1 MAIQKAVFLLTDKLE
16 WIVRLWLQRKVQSED
31 CVEDL
36 DEMAK
41 KKSEKLSKQ
50 VNLSAFFTSTLIQ
63 ASVIGHY
70 FYQVF
75 NHNVPLQFN
84 QNCHDVLATCF

>member
-1 MAIQKAVFLLTDKLE
+1 MQKAVFLLTDKLE
-16 WIVRLWLQRKVQSED
+16 SIVRLWLQRKVQSED

-36 DEMAK
+36 ELMAK
-41 KKSEKLSKQ
+41 RKSEKLSKL

-63 ASVIGHY
+63 ASVIAHY

-84 QNCHDVLATCF
+84 QRCHDALVPCF